1 MLVTRFSRWDDAGV
15 AADTDAVDAIVAQW
29 REVRPELDT
38 VPMAVIGR
46 IYRIADAVGS
56 RMEAA
61 YQRFGISRG
70 EFDVLATLRRSG
82 EPYTLSPST
91 LSSTLMIT
99 SGGITGRLDKLER
112 GGLLVR
118 APDPADRRGIR
129 VTLTDEG
136 VELVDRAVE
145 AGLEIQ
151 REALEGSLTGP
162 QVKQLEQLLRHL
174 MVVAER

>member
-1 MLVTRFSRWDDAGV
+1 MRGV

-112 GGLLVR
+112 AGLLVR

>member
-1 MLVTRFSRWDDAGV
+1 M
-15 AADTDAVDAIVAQW
+15 AASPDAVDAIVAQW

-56 RMEAA
+56 RMEVA

-82 EPYTLSPST
+82 APYTLSPST

-112 GGLLVR
+112 AGLLAR
-118 APDPADRRGIR
+118 EPDPADRRGIR
-129 VTLTDEG
+129 VTLTVAG

-151 REALEGSLTGP
+151 REALERSLTGP